1 MARAELAGRRGAR
14 GPATGLAGLALLVPL
29 ALSSCTQRDP
39 RGHGPP
45 GYEAPLDTKLI
56 DDTGPGELAEGKEEA
71 FGLRLPRRMRVERRY
86 PDAVFVRGNV
96 TGEQAAN
103 YVRARVVARSV
114 DTGPS
119 KTLFSDARV
128 RGAEATGRLLRLE
141 VVSSV
146 GSTELVVRDVTPP
159 AVEPGLTEEDR
170 WKKHGLSKDGK
181 VLDPSKLE

>member
-1 MARAELAGRRGAR
+1 M
-14 GPATGLAGLALLVPL
+14 
-29 ALSSCTQRDP
+29 
-39 RGHGPP
+39 
-45 GYEAPLDTKLI
+45 
-56 DDTGPGELAEGKEEA
+56 
-71 FGLRLPRRMRVERRY
+71 
-86 PDAVFVRGNV
+86 FVRGNV

-128 RGAEATGRLLRLE
+128 RAPDGGEGGRLLRLE
-141 VVSSV
+141 VVSLV

-159 AVEPGLTEEDR
+159 KVEPGLSEEDR
-170 WKKHGLSKDGK
+170 WKKHGMSKDGK

>member
-1 MARAELAGRRGAR
+1 MRVSLVSRVVGPALGALCLAG
-14 GPATGLAGLALLVPL
+14 GLV
-29 ALSSCTQRDP
+29 SCTQRDP
-39 RGHGPP
+39 KGHGPP
-45 GYEAPLDTKLI
+45 AYEAPLDTKLI
-56 DDTGPGELAEGKEEA
+56 DDTGPGELAEGKDEA

-128 RGAEATGRLLRLE
+128 RAPDGGEGGRLLRLE
-141 VVSSV
+141 VVSLV

-159 AVEPGLTEEDR
+159 KVEPGLSEEDR
-170 WKKHGLSKDGK
+170 WKKHGMSKDGK